1 MSNPTEQER
10 ENLVVKSGESE
21 NRKVKDGKRDPKV
34 WDWMLVT
41 ISELAVE
48 CREDPCDIFQGAEG
62 LTEGKGK

>member
-1 MSNPTEQER
+1 M
-10 ENLVVKSGESE
+10 
-21 NRKVKDGKRDPKV
+21 KDGKRDPKV

-62 LTEGKGK
+62 LKEGKGK